1 MFPIKINFYSLCMKK
16 FCWNQNKYN
25 KTYIVFPWLFHCSTS
40 LLFLFNH
47 TQPRNHCLINGN
59 STLVF
64 LSPFESN
71 QIAPTNIIPKFITL
85 VRIRPKSR
93 IFTRALLDL
102 QVPVIGHKNVVPDV
116 GLDLVLKNVL
126 FQLLLLSHVLVYLF
140 CRLLPEIVV
149 TSTLTI
155 AFENVI
161 VTVNQ
166 GLQFRKLLRV
176 LKYVLFAQ
184 EGVDQLGL
192 VLREVFL

>member
-1 MFPIKINFYSLCMKK
+1 MYEKL
-16 FCWNQNKYN
+16 CWNQNKCN
-25 KTYIVFPWLFHCSTS
+25 RTCIVFPLLFHCSTS

-47 TQPRNHCLINGN
+47 TQPSNHRLVNGN

-71 QIAPTNIIPKFITL
+71 QIAPTNIIPQLITL

-102 QVPVIGHKNVVPDV
+102 QVPVIGHKNVVPNLR
-116 GLDLVLKNVL
+116 LDLVLKNVL
-126 FQLLLLSHVLVYLF
+126 FQLLLLTHVLVYLL

-155 AFENVI
+155 AFEDVI
-161 VTVNQ
+161 VTVDQ
-166 GLQFRKLLRV
+166 GLQFRKLLSV
-176 LKYVLFAQ
+176 LEDVLLA
-184 EGVDQLGL
+184 E
-192 VLREVFL
+192 